1 MHKRIIAAVLLGTFV
16 FVACVLNVAPN
27 EGLNKENTTQNN
39 TNTENIKEKLPHN
52 PTADIFVSPNCPIMI
67 WSTIENDACS
77 ILCNVTGIAIL
88 HNDFINFDIIIS
100 SYFPFL
106 SNQPVTR
113 FLSYILHHL
122 ALPPDIQLLLSPL
135 SLLPDESL

>member
-1 MHKRIIAAVLLGTFV
+1 MRLTSKLHHASFVSCAPINCAINIPATVLT
-16 FVACVLNVAPN
+16 API
-27 EGLNKENTTQNN
+27 TT
-39 TNTENIKEKLPHN
+39 EKISEKLPHN

-122 ALPPDIQLLLSPL
+122 ALPPDIQLLLLLL

>member
-1 MHKRIIAAVLLGTFV
+1 MRLTSKLHHASFVSCAPINCAINIPATVLT
-16 FVACVLNVAPN
+16 API
-27 EGLNKENTTQNN
+27 TT
-39 TNTENIKEKLPHN
+39 EKISEKLPHN
-52 PTADIFVSPNCPIMI
+52 PTAAIFVSPNCPIMI